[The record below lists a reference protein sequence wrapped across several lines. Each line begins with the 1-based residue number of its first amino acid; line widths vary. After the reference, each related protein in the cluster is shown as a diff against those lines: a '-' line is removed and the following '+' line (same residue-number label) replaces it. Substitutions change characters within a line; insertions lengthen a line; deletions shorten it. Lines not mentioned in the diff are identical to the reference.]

1 MHRKNPLLEARCEIL
16 LLALKKQSPEHN
28 LYQPTNKLTKKM
40 MIYGNQQNKPKN
52 YRIIKTIRK
61 KDIHMIMIPIKLVII
76 TQY

>member
-16 LLALKKQSPEHN
+16 LLALKNNPQN
-28 LYQPTNKLTKKM
+28 TTYTNQPTNQKNDDIWQSAKQT
-40 MIYGNQQNKPKN
+40 KN